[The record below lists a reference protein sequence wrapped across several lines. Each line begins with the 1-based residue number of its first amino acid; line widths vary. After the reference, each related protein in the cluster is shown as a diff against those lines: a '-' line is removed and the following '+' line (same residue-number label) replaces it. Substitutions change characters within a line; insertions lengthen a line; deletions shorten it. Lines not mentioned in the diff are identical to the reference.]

1 MLFQVTC
8 PTCGWKFTASPESV
22 AVAATYTHGAQSP
35 SCNPCTIAT
44 VKPEPPQVGSK
55 QNPDAPKRG
64 ELAALWC
71 SWGMRGAK

>member
-35 SCNPCTIAT
+35 SHKPCEIAT
-44 VKPEPPQVGSK
+44 VKPEPPQADSK
-55 QNPDAPKRG
+55 PKPPPAKQG